1 FTTLRSSYLSHPNYR
16 GEIKCAGKRSYML
29 KRKITAFKPYKV
41 PLLPTKKAVLLKNCF
56 VYLNSKNDNSID
68 CQKSSRRFRST
79 GFHCWL
85 FKPNESLVIRRSIFI
100 SIFLNPS
107 RNKVYIQFCRDSFH
121 KLYQTMLLLFHIVF
135 VHHIIK
141 QACKLIPFD

>member
-29 KRKITAFKPYKV
+29 KRKITAIKPYKV

-56 VYLNSKNDNSID
+56 VHLNSKNDNSID

-85 FKPNESLVIRRSIFI
+85 FKPNESLVISSSNCYQSSISGGNCLTAGI
-100 SIFLNPS
+100 DLSSMVKEYL
-107 RNKVYIQFCRDSFH
+107 RDNKSFNS
-121 KLYQTMLLLFHIVF
+121 LF
-135 VHHIIK
+135 
-141 QACKLIPFD
+141 A